1 MARTRHG
8 RKPGYAMIPNATIDD
23 ALKLDFMALALLTVL
38 LRQKDG
44 WEITLERVGKRYG
57 YGRDAM
63 ANAMGLLQVARYVVK
78 VRVQDSA
85 TAQWSTEIITYDTP
99 PHNGEVEA
107 LLNEIADEPG
117 VKDVRVIP
125 PTPAAVKRARARME
139 KLMKADADDPENP
152 QVGPTAGKPA
162 LGEDESDKKG
172 EPECRDTRQSAHPAV
187 SKKTVFEEDSSLPL
201 TPSRGDVPV
210 VVVPSGGASGEEEKE
225 ISGEEEIWCDGAED
239 GPQSPPDGP
248 EGTSGPQESDE
259 AEIVHQRAVQ
269 SFAICRGCWG
279 TYNPDG
285 SGAVRRCPGCR

>member
-23 ALKLDFMALALLTVL
+23 ALRLDFMALALLTVL

-99 PHNGEVEA
+99 AHSGEVEA
-107 LLNEIADEPG
+107 LLNEIANEPG
-117 VKDVRVIP
+117 VKDVRIIP
-125 PTPAAVKRARARME
+125 PTPTAVKRARARVE
-139 KLMKADADDPENP
+139 KLLKADADDPEKQ

-210 VVVPSGGASGEEEKE
+210 VVAPSGGASGGGGEE
-225 ISGEEEIWCDGAED
+225 ISGEEEDWCDGAED
-239 GPQSPPDGP
+239 GPQPPPDGLRGDLP
-248 EGTSGPQESDE
+248 HQESSE
-259 AEIVHQRAVQ
+259 PEIGPHRAVQ
-269 SFAICRGCWG
+269 SLAICRGCWE

-285 SGAVRRCPGCR
+285 SGTARRCPACR